1 MTIDG
6 IRSLQKDNK
15 YIVAS
20 QKALSNFHKTYTP
33 YMMIATKMAFKNNS
47 DDTTCQI
54 IDVKKQQ
61 AKS

>member
-54 IDVKKQQ
+54 IDV
-61 AKS
+61 